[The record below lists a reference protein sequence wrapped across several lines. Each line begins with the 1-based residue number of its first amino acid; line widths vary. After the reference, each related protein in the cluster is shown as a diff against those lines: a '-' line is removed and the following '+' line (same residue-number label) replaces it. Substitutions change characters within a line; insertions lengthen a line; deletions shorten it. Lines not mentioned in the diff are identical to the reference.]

1 MVLMK
6 PGVWHDTVW
15 ADRTWTEDL
24 WLEYGAAA
32 PPSPTPRGGTAWF
45 PPYPRPK
52 RPNFIEDNRDNL
64 LSGSDASIV
73 IYDEGDL
80 LPWLHH
86 LT

>member
-52 RPNFIEDNRDNL
+52 RPNFIEDNREAL
-64 LSGSDASIV
+64 EKFAKFLRWRLGISD
-73 IYDEGDL
+73 Y
-80 LPWLHH
+80 LPVDAEE
-86 LT
+86 